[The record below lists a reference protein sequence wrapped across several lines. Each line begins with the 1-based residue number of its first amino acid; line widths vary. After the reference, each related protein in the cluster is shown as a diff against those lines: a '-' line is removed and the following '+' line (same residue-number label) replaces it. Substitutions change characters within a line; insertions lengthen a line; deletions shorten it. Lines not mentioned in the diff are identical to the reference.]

1 MKKLLNILL
10 LLFLFSCS
18 GNCDSLEEVSQN
30 FNSDLEPS
38 KIWTYYAELP
48 IITTQNPDWYYQF
61 SYENGLLK
69 RMNGKLYK
77 MGNSGFEF
85 YTFSQNVSTNFS
97 YSGNQIVVE
106 YSENDAEIKKSIN
119 TLESGRIKKSESFDE
134 FNNLIITKNYSYETD
149 KISVHTKR
157 YTFDT
162 YDTYFFDSNKNLIKS
177 EKLQVSSNIQTRL
190 TTTQYL
196 NFDQAK
202 NPYKKLYIVNDN
214 FFIKSLSEN
223 NFRKIT
229 YITQNLQYPELNP
242 GSGYSEWT
250 YQYDAD
256 GQVILYHQ

>member
-1 MKKLLNILL
+1 MRKIFY
-10 LLFLFSCS
+10 LLFTFLLWSCS
-18 GNCDSLEEVSQN
+18 SNDDSQDSQN
-30 FNSDLEPS
+30 NTSYGLEPS
-38 KIWTYYAELP
+38 RIWTYYAELP
-48 IITTQNPDWYYQF
+48 ISTTKNPDWYYQF

-69 RMNGKLYK
+69 MMNGKLYK

-85 YTFSQNVSTNFS
+85 YTFSQNVSANFS

-106 YSENDAEIKKSIN
+106 YSENGGEIKKSIN

-229 YITQNLQYPELNP
+229 YITQDLQYPELYP
-242 GSGYSEWT
+242 GSGYTEWT
-250 YQYDAD
+250 YQYDSN
-256 GQVILYHQ
+256 GQVILYDQ